1 MKKILITLAVIAAL
15 TACSSTQEVQDTK
28 DINADL
34 AVNEQVVDAEPTLLP
49 EINEVITEEIA
60 APVVEDTMRT
70 LYSKDGVVITAENNE
85 ITLVMPSDVVFDFDR
100 IAIKDEFKPM
110 LDLMGDALKA
120 NPNLTATITGHTD
133 SIGQK
138 DYNQRLSVLRADEA
152 KNYLVTEGVEA
163 ERLTTTGYGL
173 EKPVASND
181 TAEGRERNRRIEI
194 TLTK

>member
-1 MKKILITLAVIAAL
+1 MKKILITLAAIAAL
-15 TACSSTQEVQDTK
+15 TACSSTQEVQDTQ

-34 AVNEQVVDAEPTLLP
+34 AVNEQVVDTEPALLP
-49 EINEVITEEIA
+49 EIDEVITEEIA

-70 LYSKDGVVITAENNE
+70 LYNKDGVVITAENNE
-85 ITLVMPSDVVFDFDR
+85 ITLVMPSDVVFDFDA

-120 NPNLTATITGHTD
+120 NPTLTASIAGHTD

-163 ERLTTTGYGL
+163 ERLTTTGYGFDN
-173 EKPVASND
+173 PVASND